1 MKKKTILS
9 LFACCCAAF
18 TACDMDLTSETS
30 IATNESVQSVLDCQ
44 KYSNLFHAEWRSYL
58 QNAYAMD
65 ALVQSGL
72 INATADYG
80 NTYGAFYRWE
90 FTITDGA
97 FSGCWSNNYNYI
109 ANANVLLKGAQA
121 LLDANTL
128 SDADRVS
135 VRLYMGHAYFS
146 RAFAYFEL
154 ARHFCKN
161 YDASTAA
168 NDYGLPLVYEYNP
181 SSNDA
186 SYPERSSLAETY
198 AQIEDDLAKAEEL
211 VTTAGEQNSAYI
223 TKDVVKALKARV
235 ALEKED
241 YQGAISA
248 ATSLID
254 SGTYPLMTDAA
265 AYADMWVHDN
275 GTEAIWQFA
284 MIKGQEE
291 CPNSLGSA
299 FSGIIDVLP
308 RPSYIPTKTVLGLYD
323 QDNDIRYDAYFTYD
337 SIDAQSVSDFMLT
350 YCKKWPGN
358 PDFYDGKSSNVN
370 KTKAFRISEMYLI
383 AAEAYAMSGDAA
395 NASEILNELKVARIK
410 GWNDKAYSGD
420 ALMKEIQDEYVR
432 ELFGED
438 PHIFNMKRW
447 KKGLNRSTVE
457 AQVQSYLPALG
468 TDMVKPADDHMWV
481 WPIPKDE
488 IDSNPQIKGQQNEG
502 Y

>member
-72 INATADYG
+72 ITATADYG

-109 ANANVLLKGAQA
+109 ANANVLLKG
-121 LLDANTL
+121 
-128 SDADRVS
+128 
-135 VRLYMGHAYFS
+135 GHAYFS

-168 NDYGLPLVYEYNP
+168 NDYGVPLVYEYNP

-395 NASEILNELKVARIK
+395 NASEILNELKAARIK

-447 KKGLNRSTVE
+447 KKGLNRSTGE